1 MLIDNSGQ
9 TQKDGRG
16 KKTANLEWQAPL
28 PGGRLPY
35 KSDGD
40 TRRFALGCKLQIL
53 VSLRVLRRKVTIFAH
68 QVSLRAVHKEIYKKC
83 RDASFNMASFRVQ
96 FKLDPHPH
104 PGN

>member
-1 MLIDNSGQ
+1 M
-9 TQKDGRG
+9 QKDGRG
-16 KKTANLEWQAPL
+16 KKTANLEWQAPTPPPP
-28 PGGRLPY
+28 PGGGGLPY

-40 TRRFALGCKLQIL
+40 TRRLALGCKVQIL

-83 RDASFNMASFRVQ
+83 RDVSFNMASLRVQ
-96 FKLDPHPH
+96 FKLDPHQH